1 MAVVWI
7 AGPTGYAQSISLGPD
22 GARIVEACRWEF
34 VGMDDA
40 GAFRRWSLR
49 FSTETRTFTANS
61 LDVNGWEQGKA
72 KELGEIYRPASV
84 LRSMLPKGGMA
95 KALEAMLGDAG
106 VAEAIG
112 ISLTQ
117 R

>member
-7 AGPTGYAQSISLGPD
+7 TGPIGYQKSWRLLED
-22 GARIVEACRWEF
+22 GRRIVDACRWEF
-34 VGMDDA
+34 VGMEDD
-40 GAFRRWSLR
+40 GTFRRWSLR
-49 FSTETRTFTANS
+49 FSTETRAFTANS
-61 LDVNGWEQGKA
+61 LAVKDWEKTKA
-72 KELGEIYRPASV
+72 KELGEIYRPAAV
-84 LRSMLPKGGMA
+84 LRSMLPKGSTA